1 MGNSLPSSPSRKKSL
16 QVAPKIKA
24 EDNPWYLLATLYG
37 VPEEENHALQE
48 RNRIAWNRYF
58 AANLDDES
66 RAQLIGQRRHPVE
79 ELAAF
84 PPEELQEVATAFAE
98 RCKAL
103 ANKPALPPSDAD
115 IDFSNVDFEYN
126 ASFEQYLFGR
136 YSFFRSATFTDGAH
150 FNGATFTNEADF
162 AGGATFTFLADFD
175 GAVFSR
181 EANFSDATFVSGADF
196 VDVTFSDI
204 ANFRGATCCNAKFN
218 GAIFSRVAQF
228 SDANFSEVAGFNG
241 AAFSDLADFGGAI
254 FSDRAEF
261 VRATFSRGAIFKN
274 ATFKYA
280 IFKSAVFLDGAKF
293 ADATFQGLSLFVDAK
308 MKTSTSFEGATFKT
322 VPPQFFGVELHE
334 GTIWPAYKYWPTPKK
349 GDKVQEFVRAYE
361 CLKAE
366 MDRLKRHEDELDFFA
381 LELQS
386 RVLLGRWEWGLPI
399 ALYGLL
405 SDYGRSYAR
414 PLYALFA
421 VAAVGA
427 LVLLLS
433 GAVVPWQS
441 LWLSIAN
448 TLNVFGF
455 RKDFFDSHYIENL
468 PAALKIL
475 AAIQTI
481 LGAILLFL
489 FGLGIRNKFRMK

>member
-1 MGNSLPSSPSRKKSL
+1 MADDKKNPESGAGEAKPL
-16 QVAPKIKA
+16 KIKA

-37 VPEEENHALQE
+37 VPERRDQE
-48 RNRIAWNRYF
+48 LRAKNRVAWNRYF

-66 RAQLIGQRRHPVE
+66 RALVIGQRRHLVE
-79 ELAAF
+79 ELAPF
-84 PPEELQEVATAFAE
+84 SPEVLESVETAFAE
-98 RCKAL
+98 RCKTL
-103 ANKPALPPSDAD
+103 ANKPALPPRDAD
-115 IDFSNVDFEYN
+115 IDFSNVEFEYN

-136 YSFFRSATFTDGAH
+136 YSLFRSATFTDGAH

-162 AGGATFTFLADFD
+162 AGATFTFLAAFD
-175 GAVFSR
+175 GALFSR
-181 EANFSDATFVSGADF
+181 EADFGDATFVSGADF
-196 VDVTFSDI
+196 VRAAFSSMAD
-204 ANFRGATCCNAKFN
+204 FRRATYC
-218 GAIFSRVAQF
+218 
-228 SDANFSEVAGFNG
+228 DANFTG
-241 AAFSDLADFGGAI
+241 AAFSGGANFESAS
-254 FSDRAEF
+254 FSGKALFGSATFTARANFEATRFCDVAEF
-261 VRATFSRGAIFKN
+261 ESVKFLRGAIFKN

-293 ADATFQGLSLFVDAK
+293 AHATFQGLSLFVDAE

-334 GTIWPAYKYWPTPKK
+334 GTVWPAYKYWPTPKK

-421 VAAVGA
+421 VAAVGT

-433 GAVVPWQS
+433 GAVAPWQS

-448 TLNVFGF
+448 TFNVFGF
-455 RKDFFDSHYIENL
+455 RKDFFDAATIEHL

-475 AAIQTI
+475 ALLQTI
-481 LGAILLFL
+481 VGTILLFL
-489 FGLGIRNKFRMK
+489 FGLGVRNKFHMK